1 MTGVYKYIMPP
12 SNRKINSFIKS
23 IIVLFLMV
31 LFFQPVALFAQVISN
46 TGATISVTS
55 NIFVNSK
62 DLENTTG
69 TLSNNGTINL
79 TGNYFNQGSANGN
92 GFYNLI
98 GNWTN
103 LGTFSAG
110 TSTVTLNGITN
121 QTITH
126 GSLGETFY
134 RLTINNP
141 GNIITQNANPGNT
154 LAVLNNLNL
163 IAGTLYLGQTTSN
176 LTIGGKANIDGA
188 LIYNNLT
195 TQTTTIGDTL
205 RGAGLINM
213 SPGNLPHFLYLAGR
227 TNAIGTFTTSPTGS
241 STVNYNGTTQTVFP
255 AANYRNLTISNSGVK
270 TLQGNSIVGLKLNI
284 SGGTFDLGTTTTT
297 LGVQGSTAIVGSLS
311 FNGVSTKI
319 VSLNDSLT
327 GTGSID
333 MSGGNRSHFL
343 YLNGVINSIGT
354 YASGTG
360 STVDYVLSG
369 YQTVFTSD
377 DYRNLTISGSGVKIL
392 SADITAKGILT
403 MLSGNINANGN
414 TLKITN
420 SATTAIVRTAGIV
433 IGKLQRAIGTA
444 GSEYLYPIG
453 SATVYNPLKI
463 TFQNLNS
470 GPLTAQFKPQDIGW
484 SGPPLDDNG
493 NEIYDRYTTGY
504 WTLTSVVP
512 MSSSYYN
519 IKLNYSGFSGVD
531 LSSRIIKRTNEGN
544 FELDGKNGTLT
555 GLEIARD
562 SLVNGISLTTTD
574 FAIGKGR
581 PRIVSQPSNIDI
593 CEGSDAYFQVTAR
606 GHGTLSYRWQVD
618 TGSGLF
624 TNIFDVGVYSGS
636 TNKKLIITGAPYSM
650 NGYLYRC
657 IITDGQG
664 NSNITDPARLTV
676 NKIPIATATPPVQ
689 DECPGV
695 TFQTIVL
702 GTSNNVTGTTFT
714 WVRNN
719 PAGITTSMPI
729 SGSAIG
735 DQITG
740 IFSNT
745 SDAPIPVTF
754 TITPRGP
761 LTTYCV
767 GNTITAIVTVNP
779 TPRIF
784 PVPSNTAQC
793 DSTTTSIQLQS
804 PSTFTSGFISFN
816 YTVTTTGPVT
826 GFVNSVGLPNNYN
839 ITDKLIN
846 LTDVYQ
852 VVTYSIVPVSPVV
865 GCAVGA
871 TKSFSVTVN
880 PTPSVRPVNLNN
892 LKPDSSICFAGSTNI
907 LLTSLTQMSPGYG
920 NIIFDYTVSVSGGPG
935 ILTGNMTPETARI
948 PGYNIVRSYQN
959 ISDTIQSVYFSITP
973 KVDNAIC
980 VPGRVFRSEI
990 KVHPIPARRI
1000 SIVKPLTCEGG
1011 SDATLR
1017 AITSKG
1023 ADPLKV
1029 YWQGPFGYKD
1039 STLFTITNRIGG
1051 NYRVTITDNLGCF
1064 NSKDTVVQGAFINS
1078 YLFAYPK
1085 AVNPNGTQFEISCP
1099 GYNDGDMLFEVSS
1112 GGTPPYEYWIT
1123 RNSLDTTSAAFHGFF
1138 NLTGDPH
1145 TFSNLLAGKY
1155 TLFIKDKN
1163 GCLNMRPGLSE
1174 YTETTIN
1181 EPDPITITFG
1191 KNNEPCKSDSKG
1203 KAWVKTTSGGNGGYT
1218 YKWKNS
1224 VGSIIGSSDT
1234 INNLTAGKYY
1244 LITTDIKSC
1253 TKLDSVIITE
1263 PDGMGLS
1270 GVVLKTS
1277 RDGNF
1282 NVSCNG
1288 FSDGEITLNI
1298 IGGSGTYLYHWSGPD
1313 GTTTTS
1319 INKISGL
1326 KAGHYTATVTDI
1338 NGCVLS
1344 ALDTILTQP
1353 TALDIVSVRSLAPD
1367 NINNINCSGGTGSIN
1382 LTVTGGSI
1390 GNYKYTWSTSNGSGL
1405 LAGQRD
1411 QLNLTAGNYHVVV
1424 TDTNACSAPRDI
1436 SLTQPQPI
1444 STLLSPTHITCYPA
1458 GFSNGSID
1466 LTVSGG
1472 VGPYLYNWS
1481 NGATTEDIN
1490 GLTQGYYKVTVRD
1503 INGCPRTDS
1512 VRINLPPDL
1521 TYTSVINSSN
1531 GYNISCFGFSDGSI
1545 QITPVTGK
1553 PEYIYNWTGPGGFV
1567 STNQNISGLEKGKY
1581 NLQITDANQCKTT
1594 GIFNLTEPGKLGV
1607 TITLSASIL
1616 GGYNINCAG
1625 TSTGSINV
1633 DAVNNVGAAN
1643 YLWSDGGTGKLRS
1656 NMPAGTYDII
1666 ITDQNNCHADS
1677 TIILTE
1683 PDSIKTSFNVTQAF
1697 CPDSPD
1703 GEIRLSVTG
1712 GVIAA
1717 DYSYKWSNNS
1727 ISRDLT
1733 NIFRGFYKVT
1743 VTDGNNCS
1751 VKDSVVME
1759 PLNKSCLIIPNAI
1772 SPNNDN
1778 INDVWNIGR
1787 IELYPQMEIKIFNRW
1802 GELLWK
1808 SEKGYLRPWDGR
1820 SNGATLPID
1829 SYHYI
1834 IDLHNGS
1841 KPIMGNITIVR

>member
-1 MTGVYKYIMPP
+1 MMTTKGKNIIPP
-12 SNRKINSFIKS
+12 GDRKINSFHKS
-23 IIVLFLMV
+23 IIVMCLIM
-31 LFFQPVALFAQVISN
+31 LFFQPEALFAQVISN

-55 NIFVNSK
+55 NVFVNSK

-69 TLSNNGTINL
+69 TLGNNGTINL
-79 TGNYFNQGSANGN
+79 TGNYFNSGSTNGN
-92 GFYNLI
+92 GFYNLT

-110 TSTVTLNGITN
+110 TSTVTLNGSTN

-163 IAGTLYLGQTTSN
+163 TAGTLYLGQTTSN
-176 LTIGGKANIDGA
+176 LTVGGKATIAGN
-188 LIYNNLT
+188 LIYNNFF
-195 TQTTTIGDTL
+195 TQTATITDTL
-205 RGAGLINM
+205 SGTGLINM
-213 SPGNLPHFLYLAGR
+213 SPGNLPHILNLAGR

-255 AANYRNLTISNSGVK
+255 AANYRNLTISNQGVK

-297 LGVQGSTAIVGSLS
+297 LGVQGSTIIGGSFS
-311 FNGVSTKI
+311 FNGVSTKT

-360 STVDYVLSG
+360 STVNYILNGD
-369 YQTVFTSD
+369 QTVFTSD
-377 DYRNLTISGSGVKIL
+377 DYRNLIISGNGVKTL
-392 SADITAKGILT
+392 YADITAKGILT
-403 MLSGNINANGN
+403 MSSGNINANGN

-420 SATTAIVRTAGIV
+420 SSITAIVRTAGIV
-433 IGKLQRAIGTA
+433 IGKLQRAIGIA

-484 SGPPLDDNG
+484 AGPPLDDNG

-504 WTLTSVVP
+504 WTLSSVTP
-512 MSSSYYN
+512 MASSYYN
-519 IKLNYSGFSGVD
+519 IKLNYNGFFGVD

-544 FELDGKNGTLT
+544 FELDGKNGTLA
-555 GLEIARD
+555 GFEIARD
-562 SLVNGISLTTTD
+562 SLVKGISSTTTD

-581 PRIVSQPSNIDI
+581 PRIVSQPSDIDI
-593 CEGSDAYFQVTAR
+593 CEGSGAYFQVTAR
-606 GHGTLSYRWQVD
+606 GHGTLSYRWQVFN
-618 TGSGLF
+618 GSIFINLF
-624 TNIFDVGVYSGS
+624 DGGVYSG
-636 TNKKLIITGAPYSM
+636 TITKKLIITGAPYGM
-650 NGYLYRC
+650 NGLLYRC

-664 NSNITDPARLTV
+664 NSNITDPARLIV

-695 TFQTIVL
+695 AFQTIVL

-729 SGSAIG
+729 SGSAIS

-745 SDAPIPVTF
+745 TDAPIPVTF

-761 LTTYCV
+761 LTTYCT
-767 GNTITAIVTVNP
+767 GNSITATVTVNPTARVLPVAATIQCDSTTTDLLLQSPSTFTNGFISFNYSVTPIGLVSGYITPTTGLPNNYHITNKLVNHTDIYQLVTYRVIPVSPVGCADGPSQDVSVTVNP
-779 TPRIF
+779 TPR
-784 PVPSNTAQC
+784 
-793 DSTTTSIQLQS
+793 
-804 PSTFTSGFISFN
+804 
-816 YTVTTTGPVT
+816 
-826 GFVNSVGLPNNYN
+826 
-839 ITDKLIN
+839 
-846 LTDVYQ
+846 
-852 VVTYSIVPVSPVV
+852 
-865 GCAVGA
+865 
-871 TKSFSVTVN
+871 
-880 PTPSVRPVNLNN
+880 VRPVNLNN
-892 LKPDSSICFAGSTNI
+892 FKPDSSICFGGTTNI
-907 LLTSLTQMSPGYG
+907 LLTTPTVMSPTFGSV
-920 NIIFDYTVSVSGGPG
+920 IFDYSVSVTGGPG
-935 ILTGNMTPETARI
+935 VVSGNMTPETARV
-948 PGYNIVRSYQN
+948 PGYSIGRSYQN
-959 ISDTIQSVYFSITP
+959 ISDTLQSVYFSIRPRINTA
-973 KVDNAIC
+973 VC
-980 VPGRVFRSEI
+980 VPGRILRSEI
-990 KVHPIPARRI
+990 KVHPEPARSI
-1000 SIVKPLTCEGG
+1000 SIDKPLTCEGG

-1029 YWQGPFGYKD
+1029 FWQGPFGYID
-1039 STLFTITNRIGG
+1039 STLFTITNRTGG
-1051 NYRVTITDNLGCF
+1051 SYRVTVTDNLGCS
-1064 NSKDTVVQGAFINS
+1064 NYKQTDVQGAFINS

-1085 AVNPNGTQFEISCP
+1085 AANPNGSQFEITCP
-1099 GYNDGDMLFEVSS
+1099 SYSDGDLLFEVNS
-1112 GGTPPYEYWIT
+1112 GGTPAYEYWIT
-1123 RNSLDTTSAAFHGFF
+1123 RNSRDTSSAAIHGFF

-1145 TFSNLLAGKY
+1145 TFSNLQAGKY

-1163 GCLNMRPGLSE
+1163 GCLNIRPGLAE
-1174 YTETTIN
+1174 YTEATIN
-1181 EPDPITITFG
+1181 EPDPISVTFG
-1191 KNNEPCKSDSKG
+1191 QKNEPCKSDSKG
-1203 KAWVKTTSGGNGGYT
+1203 KAWVQSTSGGNGGYT
-1218 YKWKNS
+1218 YRWRNS
-1224 VGSIIGSSDT
+1224 VGTIIGSSDT
-1234 INNLTAGKYY
+1234 ISGLTAGKYY
-1244 LITTDIKSC
+1244 LITTDIRSC

-1263 PDGMGLS
+1263 PEGMGLS
-1270 GVVLKTS
+1270 GVVLK
-1277 RDGNF
+1277 RYGNF

-1288 FSDGEITLNI
+1288 FTNGEITLNI
-1298 IGGSGTYLYHWSGPD
+1298 IGGSGTYQYHWSGPD
-1313 GTTTTS
+1313 GATTTTV
-1319 INKISGL
+1319 NKISGL

-1338 NGCVLS
+1338 NGCTLS
-1344 ALDTILTQP
+1344 PLDTILTQP
-1353 TALDIVSVRSLAPD
+1353 AVLDFVYSRSLAPD
-1367 NINNINCSGGTGSIN
+1367 NINNINCYGGTGSIS
-1382 LTVTGGSI
+1382 LAVTGGSI
-1390 GNYKYTWSTSNGSGL
+1390 GTYKYNWNTSNGSGL
-1405 LAGQRD
+1405 IAGQRD
-1411 QLNLTAGNYHVVV
+1411 QLYLTAGNYHVVV
-1424 TDTNACSAPRDI
+1424 TDTNACSAPGDI
-1436 SLTQPQPI
+1436 TLTQPQAI
-1444 STLLSPTHITCYPA
+1444 STQLSPTHITCYPA
-1458 GFSNGSID
+1458 GFNNGSIN

-1481 NGATTEDIN
+1481 NGATTKDIN
-1490 GLTQGYYKVTVRD
+1490 GLSQGYYKVTVRD
-1503 INGCPRTDS
+1503 INGCRRTDS

-1521 TYTSVINSSN
+1521 TYTSVIPSSN
-1531 GYNISCFGFSDGSI
+1531 GYNISCYGLSDGSI

-1553 PEYIYNWTGPGGFV
+1553 PSYIYNWTGPGGFV
-1567 STNQNISGLEKGKY
+1567 STNQNISGLKKGTY
-1581 NLQITDANQCKTT
+1581 NLQITDANQCKST
-1594 GIFNLTEPGKLGV
+1594 GIFNLTEPGKLGA
-1607 TITLSASIL
+1607 TITLSASNL

-1625 TSTGSINV
+1625 TSTGSINI
-1633 DAVNNVGAAN
+1633 DAVNNVGTAN
-1643 YLWSDGGTGKLRS
+1643 YLWSDGGTGKVRS
-1656 NMPAGTYDII
+1656 NIPAGTYDII

-1717 DYSYKWSNNS
+1717 DYLYRWSDNS
-1727 ISRDLT
+1727 ISQNLT
-1733 NIFRGFYKVT
+1733 NILRGFYKVT
-1743 VTDGNNCS
+1743 VTDANNCS
-1751 VKDSVVME
+1751 VKDSVKIE

-1802 GELLWK
+1802 GILLWK
-1808 SEKGYLRPWDGR
+1808 SEKGYPRPWDGR
-1820 SNGATLPID
+1820 SNGTILPID
-1829 SYHYI
+1829 SYTYI